1 LNALAAPNNLSEHA
15 GLHHPVR
22 NHAVNDWFEAEE
34 HVERAHEAFQ
44 DGRWEEA
51 ESELRRALEL
61 NPHRA
66 EWHFN
71 LGLTLEAAGRFQDAS
86 SAFSACHDL
95 DDGDPHSALCAGV
108 NLLRAD
114 DPRGAIAWF
123 ERAQRADPKNAMSYV
138 HRIEAFSRLG
148 DHDQAE
154 VMFYLAQQVDP
165 RNALAHACLADSL
178 LSRGQSDRALWCL
191 REAAHL
197 DPRLPGVH
205 ARLAQAYA
213 SSGRLERA
221 RQLFLR
227 ELRQD
232 PGDIETLLDLGI
244 LLIRMNRV
252 QEAEEKFRR
261 VLEMEPDNA
270 DAHFQL
276 ADLSL
281 RMGRAD
287 EAAEQYSVVLRLEPE
302 FPGVR
307 RRLAATML
315 SRGSRPDTAAA
326 RELLRDDLEAWRQ
339 RPERFADHEAE
350 DLGIGLLDAGMA
362 AEAREVL
369 GIVSRHLPTHIPAM
383 HHLSVAC
390 FTLGDRSAG
399 LEICKRILKC
409 DPRFVPAMHNMAV
422 AYVYDRQWK
431 RARYWVAQALRV
443 DPDDPSLKRLRI
455 KLALHTAAEAAT
467 WAVRLAALIFL
478 RRRIGASGR

>member
-1 LNALAAPNNLSEHA
+1 MRHPA
-15 GLHHPVR
+15 GKHS
-22 NHAVNDWFEAEE
+22 VNDWFEAEE

-61 NPHRA
+61 NPNRA

-95 DDGDPHSALCAGV
+95 DTDDPHAAICAGV

-114 DPRGAIAWF
+114 DPRGAIEWF
-123 ERAQRADPKNAMSYV
+123 ERAQRSDPRNAMAYI

-154 VMFYLAQQVDP
+154 VMFYLAQQVEP
-165 RNALAHACLADSL
+165 KNALAYACLADSL
-178 LSRGQSDRALWCL
+178 LTRGQTDRALWCL
-191 REAAHL
+191 REAAHH

-213 SSGRLERA
+213 ASGRLERA

-244 LLIRMNRV
+244 LLVRMSRV

-261 VLEMEPDNA
+261 VLEIEPDNA

-281 RMGRAD
+281 RLGKTD

-307 RRLAATML
+307 RRLASTML
-315 SRGSRPDTAAA
+315 ARGSRPDAAAA

-339 RPERFADHEAE
+339 RPERFSDSEAE

-369 GIVSRHLPTHIPAM
+369 GVVARHLPTHLPVM

-390 FTLGDRSAG
+390 FTLGDRVAG
-399 LEICKRILKC
+399 LELCKRILRA
-409 DPRFVPAMHNMAV
+409 DPKFVQAMHNMAV

-431 RARYWVAQALRV
+431 RARYWVRQALRV
-443 DPDDPSLKRLRI
+443 EPDDPSLKRLRI
-455 KLALHTAAEAAT
+455 KLAVHTAAEAGAWAWRMAT
-467 WAVRLAALIFL
+467 LVLL
-478 RRRIGASGR
+478 RRRARV